1 MKKSLIALAALGA
14 FAGAANAQSSVTIYG
29 FIDVMAT
36 KSYGNEDKRI
46 EDGALYGGGS
56 RIGFRGVE
64 DLGGGYKATFGIEH
78 RLSADVGADTTTTNT
93 NAADDKFWNGYSTVG
108 LVTPFGAFTL
118 GRQYTP
124 AFLML
129 QNQIDPFGGE
139 TVAQGREIGM
149 RFGSTASTG
158 AAGQTGSAVYKTRFS
173 DSIRYDISMGGFN
186 FGAAVGEGATNG
198 GNDNKAWSVAANYAA
213 GPFWVGAG
221 YENPGDDDD
230 KGWNIGG
237 RWNAGFATFALGY
250 GRGTT
255 AAGTL
260 PSVDYTGWLV
270 GATVPVGAVD
280 LKAVYATN
288 KRDRD
293 DAGLAP
299 VYGTTRKIG
308 VGAHYNFSK
317 RTKIYADY
325 GRITGDVTAIGA
337 AVDDNKAGYD
347 VGIKHT
353 F

>member
-149 RFGSTASTG
+149 RFGVPAGFGTAAQGTTG
-158 AAGQTGSAVYKTRFS
+158 QYGSAVYKTRFS
-173 DSIRYDISMGGFN
+173 DSIRYDIAMGGFN
-186 FGAAVGEGATNG
+186 FGASVAEAAPNG
-198 GNDNKAWSVAANYAA
+198 GSDNKAWSIAANYAA

-221 YENPGDDDD
+221 FENPAGEDD

-237 RWNAGFATFALGY
+237 RWNAGFATFAAGY
-250 GRGTT
+250 GRGSTATT
-255 AAGTL
+255 ATATTADVT
-260 PSVDYTGWLV
+260 SWLV
-270 GATVPVGAVD
+270 GATVPVGALD
-280 LKAVYATN
+280 IKAVYATS
-288 KRDRD
+288 DHEV
-293 DAGLAP
+293 AG
-299 VYGTTRKIG
+299 VTRKIG
-308 VGAHYNFSK
+308 AGLHYNFSK
-317 RTKIYADY
+317 RTKIYADIA
-325 GRITGDVTAIGA
+325 RITGDLPALGA
-337 AVDDNKAGYD
+337 AIDDNPTGYD